1 MSKEEKKGPPDGP
14 VEVAVVKRNGEY
26 VVLLRSRVAGKVEE
40 SVLKQTTSKL
50 IAADR
55 VSQALLGSGL

>member
-1 MSKEEKKGPPDGP
+1 MSKDEKKGPPDGP
-14 VEVAVVKRNGEY
+14 IEVAVVKRGSMY
-26 VVLLRSRVAGKVEE
+26 HVVMRARVNGKVEE
-40 SVLKQTTSKL
+40 SEFKKTDSKL

>member
-1 MSKEEKKGPPDGP
+1 MAKEEKGPPDGP
-14 VEVAVVKRNGEY
+14 VEVAVVKRNGKY
-26 VVLLRSRVAGKVEE
+26 LVLLRSRVAGKVEE
-40 SVLKQTTSKL
+40 SVIKDTDSKL